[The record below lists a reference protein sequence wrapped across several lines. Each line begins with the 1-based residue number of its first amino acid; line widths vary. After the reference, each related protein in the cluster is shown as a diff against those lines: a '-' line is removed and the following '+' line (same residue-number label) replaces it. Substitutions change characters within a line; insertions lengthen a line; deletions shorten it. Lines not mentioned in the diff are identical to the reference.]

1 MLMIR
6 NIKKIIN
13 NRLSEFKSSNLGKNY
28 FKNNLLSNLNRIKH
42 HISKFRSKQSKIVE
56 QISESIE
63 QKYNSPINLNNFS
76 KEKLVIPTEQI
87 EPIKKYNKDINEIDS
102 KNNKFLKK
110 KLKRKLSRIKRKI
123 KRYKFTDSN
132 QTDTNNKLKLMTDN
146 IENKENRLDDL
157 NSKIKNLQSELLKIQ
172 SSESNNLETV
182 EIKKLKNKYKKK
194 IKKLRNK
201 LNKFSKTEIQKNNI
215 IELKNNSEVKVNS
228 NFNTVEHK
236 EKLETKD
243 KLDIELQN
251 ELNRYKNENQSL
263 LAKLKEL
270 EGNQSNESYKLKY
283 EELELKLKHYQE
295 ENLRL
300 SNNILQHE
308 KKIEI
313 MKNQIDNFENLK
325 QKLYEQV
332 NNLGDTLLNN
342 DNVESLYIKK
352 DNSNTE
358 NKNQIKKT
366 VNTDNYESYY
376 DTSVSQSNNELLTK
390 SINLTSEDLDNQIK
404 DIFSN

>member
-1 MLMIR
+1 MMMIR

-13 NRLSEFKSSNLGKNY
+13 SKLSEFKSSTLDKNY

-42 HISKFRSKQSKIVE
+42 HLRRFRAQQSENVE
-56 QISESIE
+56 QINGSIE
-63 QKYNSPINLNNFS
+63 QKYNSSINLNNFS

-87 EPIKKYNKDINEIDS
+87 EPIEKYNKDIDEISS

-132 QTDTNNKLKLMTDN
+132 QTDTNNKLKLMSDN
-146 IENKENRLDDL
+146 IENKENKLDDL

-172 SSESNNLETV
+172 SNESNNLENG

-201 LNKFSKTEIQKNNI
+201 LNKFSKAEIQKNNI
-215 IELKNNSEVKVNS
+215 IDLKNNNEAKITS
-228 NFNTVEHK
+228 NFNIVEPK
-236 EKLETKD
+236 EKIEAKD
-243 KLDIELQN
+243 KLDVELQN
-251 ELNRYKNENQSL
+251 ELNRYKSENQSL
-263 LAKLKEL
+263 LDKIKEL
-270 EGNQSNESYKLKY
+270 ESNQINDSYKLKY

-332 NNLGDTLLNN
+332 NTLGDTLLNN
-342 DNVESLYIKK
+342 DNVENLFVEKINSTPENKDEIKK
-352 DNSNTE
+352 IVNAEEPNYQSPTTTSFDNKEYPN
-358 NKNQIKKT
+358 
-366 VNTDNYESYY
+366 
-376 DTSVSQSNNELLTK
+376 K
-390 SINLTSEDLDNQIK
+390 SINLSTKDLDNQIK

>member
-1 MLMIR
+1 MIR
-6 NIKKIIN
+6 NLKKIIKN
-13 NRLSEFKSSNLGKNY
+13 TLSEFKYSNNGNNFFKSKLARNLENVKQHINR
-28 FKNNLLSNLNRIKH
+28 FRIQKSENVEPKNNSQKFLNDISNEKILNQVH
-42 HISKFRSKQSKIVE
+42 H
-56 QISESIE
+56 
-63 QKYNSPINLNNFS
+63 LAL
-76 KEKLVIPTEQI
+76 KEKN
-87 EPIKKYNKDINEIDS
+87 KKEINEIDN
-102 KNNKFLKK
+102 KNKKFLKK

-123 KRYKFTDSN
+123 KRYKFTELN
-132 QTDTNNKLKLMTDN
+132 QTDTNNQNKLMTDN
-146 IENKENRLDDL
+146 IDNKENRLDVL
-157 NSKIKNLQSELLKIQ
+157 NTKIKTLHLELLKIQ
-172 SSESNNLETV
+172 STENNNLESGEV
-182 EIKKLKNKYKKK
+182 KKLRNKYKKK

-215 IELKNNSEVKVNS
+215 IELKNNNEAKLNS
-228 NFNTVEHK
+228 NFNIEEHK
-236 EKLETKD
+236 EKLEATDQLEIK
-243 KLDIELQN
+243 LQN
-251 ELNRYKNENQSL
+251 ELNKYKNENQSL

-270 EGNQSNESYKLKY
+270 ESNQVNESYKLKY

-352 DNSNTE
+352 DNSNLE

-366 VNTDNYESYY
+366 VNINNLDNYYE
-376 DTSVSQSNNELLTK
+376 TSVSQSNNELLTK
-390 SINLTSEDLDNQIK
+390 PINFTAEDLDNQIK
-404 DIFSN
+404 DIFNN

>member
-1 MLMIR
+1 MIR
-6 NIKKIIN
+6 NIKKIID
-13 NRLSEFKSSNLGKNY
+13 NRLSEFKFSTLGNNY

-42 HISKFRSKQSKIVE
+42 HIRRFRGQQSENVE
-56 QISESIE
+56 QINGSVE
-63 QKYNSPINLNNFS
+63 QKYNSSINLNNFS
-76 KEKLVIPTEQI
+76 KEKLVIPTKQI
-87 EPIKKYNKDINEIDS
+87 EPIEKYNKDINEIDS

-132 QTDTNNKLKLMTDN
+132 QTDTNNKLKLMSDN
-146 IENKENRLDDL
+146 IENKENKLDDL

-172 SSESNNLETV
+172 SNESKNLDNG

-201 LNKFSKTEIQKNNI
+201 LNKFSKAEIQKNNI
-215 IELKNNSEVKVNS
+215 IELKNNNEAKITS
-228 NFNTVEHK
+228 NFNIVEHK

-243 KLDIELQN
+243 KLNVELQN
-251 ELNRYKNENQSL
+251 ELNRYKSENQSFL
-263 LAKLKEL
+263 IKIKEL
-270 EGNQSNESYKLKY
+270 ESNQINTNYKLKY

-352 DNSNTE
+352 DNSNIE

-366 VNTDNYESYY
+366 VNTDNYESFYE
-376 DTSVSQSNNELLTK
+376 TSVSQSNNELLTK

>member
-1 MLMIR
+1 MIR
-6 NIKKIIN
+6 NLKKIIKN
-13 NRLSEFKSSNLGKNY
+13 TLSEFKYSSYGNNFFKSKLARNLENVKQHINR
-28 FKNNLLSNLNRIKH
+28 FRIQKSENVEPKNNSQKFLNDISNEKILNQVHQLDLKE
-42 HISKFRSKQSKIVE
+42 KNKKE
-56 QISESIE
+56 ISEIE
-63 QKYNSPINLNNFS
+63 
-76 KEKLVIPTEQI
+76 
-87 EPIKKYNKDINEIDS
+87 NKN
-102 KNNKFLKK
+102 KKFLKK

-123 KRYKFTDSN
+123 KRYKFTELN
-132 QTDTNNKLKLMTDN
+132 QTDTNNQNKVMTDN
-146 IENKENRLDDL
+146 IDNKENRLDVL
-157 NSKIKNLQSELLKIQ
+157 NTKIKTLHLELLKIQ
-172 SSESNNLETV
+172 STENNNLESGEV
-182 EIKKLKNKYKKK
+182 KKLKNKYKKK

-215 IELKNNSEVKVNS
+215 IELNNNNEAKLNS
-228 NFNTVEHK
+228 NFNIEEHK
-236 EKLETKD
+236 EKLEATDQLEIK
-243 KLDIELQN
+243 LQN
-251 ELNRYKNENQSL
+251 ELNKYKNENQSL

-270 EGNQSNESYKLKY
+270 ESNQVNESYKLKY

-325 QKLYEQV
+325 QKLNEQV

-352 DNSNTE
+352 DNSNLE

-366 VNTDNYESYY
+366 VNINNFDNYYE
-376 DTSVSQSNNELLTK
+376 TSVSQSNNELLTK
-390 SINLTSEDLDNQIK
+390 PINFTAEDLDNQIK
-404 DIFSN
+404 DIFNN

>member
-1 MLMIR
+1 MIR

-13 NRLSEFKSSNLGKNY
+13 NRLSEFKFSSLGNNY
-28 FKNNLLSNLNRIKH
+28 FKNNLLSNLNKIKYQISRFRI
-42 HISKFRSKQSKIVE
+42 KQSKNAEQAILSVE
-56 QISESIE
+56 Q
-63 QKYNSPINLNNFS
+63 KNNSPINLNHFS
-76 KEKLVIPTEQI
+76 NETLDKPIQQI

-132 QTDTNNKLKLMTDN
+132 QTDTSNKLKLMTNN
-146 IENKENRLDDL
+146 IDNKENKLDDL
-157 NSKIKNLQSELLKIQ
+157 NSKIKNLQSELSKIQ
-172 SSESNNLETV
+172 SSESNNLDTS

-201 LNKFSKTEIQKNNI
+201 LNKFSKIEIQKNNI
-215 IELKNNSEVKVNS
+215 IELKNNNEAKITS
-228 NFNTVEHK
+228 NFNIVEHK
-236 EKLETKD
+236 EKLESQD
-243 KLDIELQN
+243 KLDVELQN

-263 LAKLKEL
+263 LVKIKDL
-270 EGNQSNESYKLKY
+270 ETNQVNENYKLKY

-352 DNSNTE
+352 DNSNLE

-366 VNTDNYESYY
+366 MNTDNFENYYE
-376 DTSVSQSNNELLTK
+376 TSVSQSNNELFTK
-390 SINLTSEDLDNQIK
+390 AINLTSEDLDNQIK

>member
-1 MLMIR
+1 MIR

-13 NRLSEFKSSNLGKNY
+13 KRLSEFKSSTLGNNY
-28 FKNNLLSNLNRIKH
+28 FKNNLLSNLNKIKH
-42 HISKFRSKQSKIVE
+42 HIRRFRGQQNENIE
-56 QISESIE
+56 QINGSLE
-63 QKYNSPINLNNFS
+63 QKYNSSINLNNFS
-76 KEKLVIPTEQI
+76 KEKLVIPTKQI
-87 EPIKKYNKDINEIDS
+87 EPIEKYNKDINEIDS

-132 QTDTNNKLKLMTDN
+132 QTDTNNKLKLMSDN
-146 IENKENRLDDL
+146 IENKENKLDEL

-172 SSESNNLETV
+172 SNESNNLETG

-263 LAKLKEL
+263 LANLKEL
-270 EGNQSNESYKLKY
+270 EGNQSNENYKLKY

-352 DNSNTE
+352 DNSNIE

-366 VNTDNYESYY
+366 VNTDNYESFYE
-376 DTSVSQSNNELLTK
+376 TSVSQSNNELLTK

>member
-1 MLMIR
+1 MIR
-6 NIKKIIN
+6 NLKKIIKN
-13 NRLSEFKSSNLGKNY
+13 TLSEFKYTNYGNNFFKSKLARNLEKVKQHINR
-28 FKNNLLSNLNRIKH
+28 FRIQKSENVEPKNNSQKFLNDISNEKILNQVH
-42 HISKFRSKQSKIVE
+42 H
-56 QISESIE
+56 
-63 QKYNSPINLNNFS
+63 LAL
-76 KEKLVIPTEQI
+76 KEKN
-87 EPIKKYNKDINEIDS
+87 KKEINEIDN
-102 KNNKFLKK
+102 KNKKFLKK

-123 KRYKFTDSN
+123 KRYKFTELN
-132 QTDTNNKLKLMTDN
+132 QTDTNNQNKLMTDN
-146 IENKENRLDDL
+146 IDNKENRLDVL
-157 NSKIKNLQSELLKIQ
+157 NTKIKTLHLELLKIQ
-172 SSESNNLETV
+172 STENNNLESGEV
-182 EIKKLKNKYKKK
+182 KKLRNKYKKK

-215 IELKNNSEVKVNS
+215 IELKNNNEAKLNS
-228 NFNTVEHK
+228 NFNIEEHK
-236 EKLETKD
+236 EKLEDKD
-243 KLDIELQN
+243 QLDIELQN
-251 ELNRYKNENQSL
+251 ELNKYKNENQSL

-270 EGNQSNESYKLKY
+270 ESNQVNESYKLKY

-352 DNSNTE
+352 DNLNLE
-358 NKNQIKKT
+358 NKNQTKKI
-366 VNTDNYESYY
+366 VNTDNFENHYE
-376 DTSVSQSNNELLTK
+376 TSVTQSNNELLTK
-390 SINLTSEDLDNQIK
+390 PINLNSEDLDNQIK

>member
-1 MLMIR
+1 MMMIR

-13 NRLSEFKSSNLGKNY
+13 SKLSEFKSSTLDKNY

-42 HISKFRSKQSKIVE
+42 HIRRFRAQQSENVE
-56 QISESIE
+56 QINGSIE
-63 QKYNSPINLNNFS
+63 QKYNSSINLNNFS

-87 EPIKKYNKDINEIDS
+87 EPIEKYNKDIDEISS

-132 QTDTNNKLKLMTDN
+132 QTDTNNKLKLMSDN
-146 IENKENRLDDL
+146 IENKENKLDDL

-172 SSESNNLETV
+172 SNESNNLENG

-201 LNKFSKTEIQKNNI
+201 LNKFSKAEIQKNNI
-215 IELKNNSEVKVNS
+215 IDLKNNNEAKITS
-228 NFNTVEHK
+228 NFNIVEPK
-236 EKLETKD
+236 EKIEAKD
-243 KLDIELQN
+243 KLDVELQN
-251 ELNRYKNENQSL
+251 ELNRYKSENQSL
-263 LAKLKEL
+263 LDKIKEL
-270 EGNQSNESYKLKY
+270 ESNQINDSYKLKY

-332 NNLGDTLLNN
+332 NTLGDTLLNN
-342 DNVESLYIKK
+342 DNVENLFVEKINSTPENKDEIKK
-352 DNSNTE
+352 IVNAEEPNYQSPTTTSFDNKEYPN
-358 NKNQIKKT
+358 
-366 VNTDNYESYY
+366 
-376 DTSVSQSNNELLTK
+376 K
-390 SINLTSEDLDNQIK
+390 SINLSTKDLDNQIK

>member
-1 MLMIR
+1 MIR
-6 NIKKIIN
+6 NIKKIIKN
-13 NRLSEFKSSNLGKNY
+13 TLSEFKYSNYGNNFFKSKLARNLENVKQHINR
-28 FKNNLLSNLNRIKH
+28 FRIQKSENVEPKNNSQKFLNDISNEKILNQFH
-42 HISKFRSKQSKIVE
+42 HLALKEKNKKE
-56 QISESIE
+56 ISEIE
-63 QKYNSPINLNNFS
+63 
-76 KEKLVIPTEQI
+76 
-87 EPIKKYNKDINEIDS
+87 NKN
-102 KNNKFLKK
+102 KKFLKK

-123 KRYKFTDSN
+123 KRYKFTELN
-132 QTDTNNKLKLMTDN
+132 QTDTNNQNKVMTDN
-146 IENKENRLDDL
+146 IDNKENRLDVL
-157 NSKIKNLQSELLKIQ
+157 NTKIKTLHLELLKIQ
-172 SSESNNLETV
+172 STENNNLESG

-215 IELKNNSEVKVNS
+215 IELKNNNEAKLNS
-228 NFNTVEHK
+228 NFNIEEHK
-236 EKLETKD
+236 EKLEDKD
-243 KLDIELQN
+243 QLDIELQN
-251 ELNRYKNENQSL
+251 ELNKYKNENQSL

-270 EGNQSNESYKLKY
+270 ESNQVNESYKLKY

-352 DNSNTE
+352 DNLNLE

-366 VNTDNYESYY
+366 VNINNLDNYYE
-376 DTSVSQSNNELLTK
+376 TSVSQSNNELLTK
-390 SINLTSEDLDNQIK
+390 PINLNSEDLDNQIK

>member
-1 MLMIR
+1 MMMIR

-13 NRLSEFKSSNLGKNY
+13 SKLSEFKSSTLDKNY

-42 HISKFRSKQSKIVE
+42 HLRRFRVQQSENVE
-56 QISESIE
+56 QINGSIE
-63 QKYNSPINLNNFS
+63 QKYNSSINLNNFS

-87 EPIKKYNKDINEIDS
+87 EPIEKYNKDIDEISS

-132 QTDTNNKLKLMTDN
+132 QTDTNNKLKLMSDN
-146 IENKENRLDDL
+146 IENKENKLDDL

-172 SSESNNLETV
+172 SNESNNLENG

-201 LNKFSKTEIQKNNI
+201 LNKFSKAEIQKNNI
-215 IELKNNSEVKVNS
+215 IDLKNNNEAKITS
-228 NFNTVEHK
+228 NFNIVEPK
-236 EKLETKD
+236 EKIEAKD
-243 KLDIELQN
+243 KLDVELQN
-251 ELNRYKNENQSL
+251 ELSRYKSENQSL
-263 LAKLKEL
+263 LDKIKEL
-270 EGNQSNESYKLKY
+270 ESNQINDSYKLKY

-332 NNLGDTLLNN
+332 NTLGDTLLNN
-342 DNVESLYIKK
+342 DNVENLFVEKINSTPENKGEIKK
-352 DNSNTE
+352 IVNAEEPNYQSPTTTSFDNKEYPN
-358 NKNQIKKT
+358 
-366 VNTDNYESYY
+366 
-376 DTSVSQSNNELLTK
+376 K
-390 SINLTSEDLDNQIK
+390 SINLSTKDLDNQIK

>member
-1 MLMIR
+1 MIR
-6 NIKKIIN
+6 NIKKIIKN
-13 NRLSEFKSSNLGKNY
+13 TLSEFKYSNYGNNFFKSKLARNLENVKQHINR
-28 FKNNLLSNLNRIKH
+28 FRIQKSENVEPKNNSQKFLNDISNEKILNQFH
-42 HISKFRSKQSKIVE
+42 H
-56 QISESIE
+56 
-63 QKYNSPINLNNFS
+63 LAL
-76 KEKLVIPTEQI
+76 KEKN
-87 EPIKKYNKDINEIDS
+87 KKEINEIDN
-102 KNNKFLKK
+102 KNKKFLKK

-123 KRYKFTDSN
+123 KRYKFTELN
-132 QTDTNNKLKLMTDN
+132 QTDTNNQNKLMTDN
-146 IENKENRLDDL
+146 IDNKENRLDVL
-157 NSKIKNLQSELLKIQ
+157 NTKIKTLHLELLKIQ
-172 SSESNNLETV
+172 STENNNLESGEV
-182 EIKKLKNKYKKK
+182 KKLKNKYKKK

-215 IELKNNSEVKVNS
+215 IELKNNNEAKLNS
-228 NFNTVEHK
+228 NFNIEEHK
-236 EKLETKD
+236 EKLEDKD
-243 KLDIELQN
+243 QLDIELQN
-251 ELNRYKNENQSL
+251 ELNKYKNENQSL

-270 EGNQSNESYKLKY
+270 ESNQVNESYKLKY

-352 DNSNTE
+352 DNLNLE
-358 NKNQIKKT
+358 NKNQTKKI
-366 VNTDNYESYY
+366 VNTDNFENHYE
-376 DTSVSQSNNELLTK
+376 TSVTQSNNELLTK
-390 SINLTSEDLDNQIK
+390 PINLNSEDLDNQIK

>member
-1 MLMIR
+1 MMMIR

-13 NRLSEFKSSNLGKNY
+13 NKLTEFKSITLDKNY

-42 HISKFRSKQSKIVE
+42 HLRRFRAQQSENVE
-56 QISESIE
+56 QINGSIE
-63 QKYNSPINLNNFS
+63 QKYNSSINLNNFS

-87 EPIKKYNKDINEIDS
+87 EPIEKYNKDIDEISS

-132 QTDTNNKLKLMTDN
+132 QTDTNNKLKFMSDN
-146 IENKENRLDDL
+146 IENKENKLDDL

-172 SSESNNLETV
+172 SNESNNLENG

-201 LNKFSKTEIQKNNI
+201 LNKFSKAEIQKNNI
-215 IELKNNSEVKVNS
+215 IDLKNNNEAKITS
-228 NFNTVEHK
+228 NFNIVEPK
-236 EKLETKD
+236 EKIEAKD
-243 KLDIELQN
+243 KLDVELQN
-251 ELNRYKNENQSL
+251 ELNRYKSENQSL
-263 LAKLKEL
+263 LDKIKEL
-270 EGNQSNESYKLKY
+270 ESNQINDSYKLKY

-332 NNLGDTLLNN
+332 NTLGDTLLNN
-342 DNVESLYIKK
+342 DNVENLFVEKINSTPENKDEIKK
-352 DNSNTE
+352 IVNAEELNYQSPTTTSFDNKEYPN
-358 NKNQIKKT
+358 
-366 VNTDNYESYY
+366 
-376 DTSVSQSNNELLTK
+376 K
-390 SINLTSEDLDNQIK
+390 SINLSTKDLDNQIK

>member
-1 MLMIR
+1 MIR

-13 NRLSEFKSSNLGKNY
+13 NRLLEFKSSTLGNNY
-28 FKNNLLSNLNRIKH
+28 FKNNLLSNLNKIKH
-42 HISKFRSKQSKIVE
+42 HIRRFRGQQSENVE
-56 QISESIE
+56 QINRSLE
-63 QKYNSPINLNNFS
+63 QKYNSSINLNNFS
-76 KEKLVIPTEQI
+76 KEKLAIPTQHL
-87 EPIKKYNKDINEIDS
+87 EPLEKHNKDINEIDS

-228 NFNTVEHK
+228 N
-236 EKLETKD
+236 
-243 KLDIELQN
+243 
-251 ELNRYKNENQSL
+251 
-263 LAKLKEL
+263 
-270 EGNQSNESYKLKY
+270 
-283 EELELKLKHYQE
+283 
-295 ENLRL
+295 
-300 SNNILQHE
+300 
-308 KKIEI
+308 
-313 MKNQIDNFENLK
+313 
-325 QKLYEQV
+325 
-332 NNLGDTLLNN
+332 
-342 DNVESLYIKK
+342 
-352 DNSNTE
+352 
-358 NKNQIKKT
+358 
-366 VNTDNYESYY
+366 
-376 DTSVSQSNNELLTK
+376 
-390 SINLTSEDLDNQIK
+390 
-404 DIFSN
+404 